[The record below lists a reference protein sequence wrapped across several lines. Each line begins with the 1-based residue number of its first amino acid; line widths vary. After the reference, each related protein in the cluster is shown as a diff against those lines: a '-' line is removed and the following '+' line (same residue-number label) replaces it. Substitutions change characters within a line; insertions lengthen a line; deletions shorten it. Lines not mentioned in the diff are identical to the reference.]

1 MSLLRTDLSNIVIS
15 TVNKE
20 TVLNN
25 LQKSLKVEITD
36 KELKYYKK
44 YYKPTDFQM
53 ELIKLYFAKYF
64 NGFSEM
70 EALSSEQLARL
81 VILMKYKM
89 QSQGYKYL
97 QHMIVGTMLDRNNN
111 KTMRSLKFVYKIEQ
125 SDRYKRLVEKKYT
138 KLLKL
143 KGPRVILDVLS
154 TLLKTKFE
162 FLDYHN
168 QDLHGKAIDIDEDLV
183 CDEFLMFWGNI

>member
-1 MSLLRTDLSNIVIS
+1 MLRKDLSNVVIS

-20 TVLNN
+20 SVLTN
-25 LQKSLKVEITD
+25 LQESLKVEISN
-36 KELKYYKK
+36 EEIKYYKK
-44 YYKPTDFQM
+44 NYKPTDFQLQ
-53 ELIKLYFAKYF
+53 LIKLYFAKYF

-70 EALSSEQLARL
+70 EALSSEQFARL
-81 VILMKYKM
+81 IILMKYKM

-97 QHMIVGTMLDRNNN
+97 QHMIVGNMMDRNTN
-111 KTMRSLKFVYKIEQ
+111 KAMRSLKFVDKIEQ
-125 SDRYKRLVEKKYT
+125 SDRYKRLVEKKYS

-162 FLDYHN
+162 FVDFHN
-168 QDLHGKAIDIDEDLV
+168 QDLHGKPINIDEDLV
-183 CDEFLMFWGNI
+183 SDEFLMFMGNI